1 MSSAHSVITIDDDRV
16 RVATWTFG
24 ARGDDTGPH
33 VHEYDYIVVPITGG
47 PFTVTTAAGA
57 TSDLVQRTGT
67 PYRGTAGTAHNVTS
81 AGEAPATFVE
91 IELKG

>member
-1 MSSAHSVITIDDDRV
+1 VSSAHSVITIDDDRV

-57 TSDLVQRTGT
+57 TSDLVQRTAT
-67 PYRGTAGTAHNVTS
+67 PYLGIAGTAHNVTS

-91 IELKG
+91 IELKR